1 LDELSQA
8 SQCKL
13 AYLPYRLHD
22 NLEDNTAILLPVLQI
37 QNPARISITL
47 EANKTCMKHL
57 KQRTHADAETF
68 KYYKSK

>member
-22 NLEDNTAILLPVLQI
+22 NLEDNTAILLPALQI

-47 EANKTCMKHL
+47 EANKT
-57 KQRTHADAETF
+57 
-68 KYYKSK
+68 